1 MLNVSDEMTP
11 KNTAASKKIAD
22 KINQFTPSPPR
33 LPLERSLKMINL
45 PDIDPEILES
55 SKKMMEEKRKKDRRK
70 YLADHRFDIINSI
83 LAVAALIVAV
93 IALFFP

>member
-1 MLNVSDEMTP
+1 
-11 KNTAASKKIAD
+11 
-22 KINQFTPSPPR
+22 
-33 LPLERSLKMINL
+33 
-45 PDIDPEILES
+45 
-55 SKKMMEEKRKKDRRK
+55 MMEEKRKKDRRK